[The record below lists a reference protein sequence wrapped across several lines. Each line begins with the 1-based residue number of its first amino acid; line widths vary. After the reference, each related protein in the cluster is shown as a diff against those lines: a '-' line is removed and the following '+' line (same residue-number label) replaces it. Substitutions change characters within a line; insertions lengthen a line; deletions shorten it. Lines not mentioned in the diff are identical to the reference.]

1 MELLE
6 KLEILADAAK
16 YDVSCSTSGI
26 DRSGEGGVGSALGC
40 GICHSWSADGRC
52 VSLLKI
58 LMTNKCRYDC
68 AYCTNRASNDR
79 PRATLSPEEIVDLTM
94 GFYRRNY
101 IEGLFLSSAVERSP
115 DHTMERMIEA
125 LGLLRRRERFFGYI
139 HVKVI
144 PDASQDAVDRIAR
157 LADRVSVN
165 IELPSRTSL
174 AEFAPEKSAD
184 GILKP
189 MGRLRDGLLLA
200 KSEEHLRHLPKYMP
214 AGQTTQMII
223 GASDES
229 DRQIIMLAQG
239 LYKKY
244 SMRRVYYSAY
254 VPVGD
259 ERRLPALPHPPLLR
273 EHRLYQCD
281 FLQRQYGF
289 HADEILPE
297 SHPFLDPRLDPKCV
311 WALRHLEDF
320 PIEVNQAPYEVLLRV
335 PGIGTKGASRIVA
348 ARRAFPLAIED
359 LRRLGIVLK
368 RARYFLTCRGQYIG
382 GIPLRENTL
391 TQALASQEKLI
402 TPQGFLAEQTSLFPD
417 PAATL
422 PWTEAVPLLPA
433 DTGSAIPPKAP
444 HAV

>member
-1 MELLE
+1 MNLQE

-16 YDVSCSTSGI
+16 YDASCSTSGV
-26 DRSGEGGVGSALGC
+26 DRANKGGVGNALGC

-52 VSLLKI
+52 VSLLKL

-68 AYCTNRASNDR
+68 AYCVNRCSNDR
-79 PRATLSPEEIVDLTM
+79 PRASLSPEEIVQLTM
-94 GFYRRNY
+94 AFYRRNY

-115 DHTMERMIEA
+115 DATMERMA
-125 LGLLRRRERFFGYI
+125 LCLRLLRERERFFGYI

-144 PDASQDAVDRIAR
+144 PGASADVVDDLAR

-174 AEFAPEKSAD
+174 AEFAPDKTAS
-184 GILKP
+184 GILTP
-189 MGRLRDGLLLA
+189 MGQLRDGLLLA
-200 KSEEHLRHLPKYMP
+200 KDERHFRSLPKYMP
-214 AGQTTQMII
+214 AGQTTQMVI
-223 GASDES
+223 GASGES

-259 ERRLPALPHPPLLR
+259 ETRLPALAHPPLLR

-289 HADEILPE
+289 HANEILPE

-311 WALRHLEDF
+311 WALRHLETF
-320 PIEVNQAPYEVLLRV
+320 PVEVGTAPYETLLRV
-335 PGIGTKGASRIVA
+335 PGIGPTGASRIVA
-348 ARRAFPLAIED
+348 ARRGYPLSPEA
-359 LRRLGIVLK
+359 LKRLGIVMK
-368 RARYFLTCRGQYIG
+368 RARYFLTCG
-382 GIPLRENTL
+382 GRYLGGVPLREDIV
-391 TQALASQEKLI
+391 TQALTAQEKLV
-402 TPQGFLAEQTSLFPD
+402 TSQGFLAEQTSLFPSGD
-417 PAATL
+417 THPAL
-422 PWTEAVPLLPA
+422 PNILPLLPA
-433 DTGSAIPPKAP
+433 DTGSAIAP
-444 HAV
+444 EVLHGS